1 MKLADK
7 IIKKTTCACFTIF
20 SFSIKTEM
28 KKDGIERARK
38 ETYKICF
45 LNPKAKIV
53 IVI

>member
-1 MKLADK
+1 MKLAER
-7 IIKKTTCACFTIF
+7 ISKKTTYVCFTIF
-20 SFSIKTEM
+20 PFSIKNKM

-45 LNPKAKIV
+45 LNPKAKIL